1 MVNKVPKYIGLVNW
15 VKDKV
20 DAKEFKPGDK
30 LYSENQLSSIFSM
43 SRQTVRHGISKLE
56 QEGIVERIQGSGTYI
71 CHKPVAPRTKSM
83 NIAVVTT
90 YVDRYIFPNVI
101 KEMER
106 VISDGGYFTQIA
118 FTYNTLEGE
127 SSILGKFLESSNV
140 DGIIIEPTKSG
151 LPNPN
156 INLYKEIIDRGIPVV
171 FINSYYPELSL
182 PHVAMDD
189 RKAGLMAVNHL
200 IEAGHTKIAGIFKS
214 DDRQGHYRYSG
225 FMKGLIDAGLS
236 IHDDNIVWIDT
247 EDTNHMGDNER
258 RILGRLKGCT
268 ACVCY
273 NDEVA
278 VAIVQICKRNLISV
292 PEDLSIVSIDDSD
305 LAAYSEI
312 PLTSVAYPI
321 KELGKKAAQNLLQL
335 IDDNDF
341 DATYEFT
348 PTLTIRNS
356 VKRIA
361 NNSNRLL

>member
-1 MVNKVPKYIGLVNW
+1 MVNKVAKYIELVNW

-20 DAKEFKPGDK
+20 ETKEFKPGDK
-30 LYSENQLSSIFSM
+30 FYSENQLSSMFSI

-56 QEGIVERIQGSGTYI
+56 QQGIVERIQGSGTYI
-71 CHKPVAPRTKSM
+71 CNKPIAPRVKTM

-101 KEMER
+101 KEMEK
-106 VISDGGYFTQIA
+106 VISDSGYFTQIA

-127 SSILGKFLESSNV
+127 STILRKFLESNNV
-140 DGIIIEPTKSG
+140 DGIIIEPTKSA

-156 INLYKEIIDRGIPVV
+156 IKLYEEIIDQGIPVL
-171 FINSYYPELSL
+171 FINSYYPDLSL

-200 IEAGHTKIAGIFKS
+200 IEAGHTNIAGIFKA
-214 DDRQGHYRYSG
+214 DDRQGHFRYSG
-225 FMKGLIDAGLS
+225 FMRGLLDAGLS
-236 IHDDNIVWIDT
+236 IHDNNIIWIDT

-258 RILGRLKGCT
+258 RILRRLKGCT

-278 VAIVQICKRNLISV
+278 VAIVEMCKRNLISV

-305 LAAYSEI
+305 LAVNSEL

-321 KELGKKAAQNLLQL
+321 KELGKKAAENLLQL
-335 IDDNDF
+335 IEDSDF
-341 DATYEFT
+341 DATFDFS

-361 NNSNRLL
+361 NNSNTI

>member
-1 MVNKVPKYIGLVNW
+1 MANKVPKYMELVNW
-15 VKDKV
+15 IKGKV
-20 DAKEFKPGDK
+20 EANEFKHGDK
-30 LYSENQLSSIFSM
+30 LYSENQLSSMFSM

-56 QEGIVERIQGSGTYI
+56 QQGIVERIQGSGTYI
-71 CHKPVAPRTKSM
+71 CHKPAVSRAKTM

-101 KEMER
+101 KEMEK
-106 VISDGGYFTQIA
+106 VISDAGYFTQIA

-127 SSILGKFLESSNV
+127 SAILHKFLNNNNV

-156 INLYKEIIDRGIPVV
+156 IKLYEEIIVRGVPIL
-171 FINSYYPELSL
+171 FINSYYPDLSL

-189 RKAGLMAVNHL
+189 SKAGLMAVNHL
-200 IEAGHTKIAGIFKS
+200 IEAGHTKIAGIFKA

-225 FMKGLIDAGLS
+225 FMRGLIDSNLS
-236 IHDDNIVWIDT
+236 LHDDNIVWIDT
-247 EDTNHMGDNER
+247 EDINHMEDNER

-278 VAIVQICKRNLISV
+278 VAIVKMCKKNLISV
-292 PEDLSIVSIDDSD
+292 PEDLSIISIDDSD
-305 LAAYSEI
+305 LAANNEQ

-321 KELGKKAAQNLLQL
+321 KELGKKAAENLLQL
-335 IDDNDF
+335 IENNDF
-341 DATYEFT
+341 DATYEFS

-361 NNSNRLL
+361 NK